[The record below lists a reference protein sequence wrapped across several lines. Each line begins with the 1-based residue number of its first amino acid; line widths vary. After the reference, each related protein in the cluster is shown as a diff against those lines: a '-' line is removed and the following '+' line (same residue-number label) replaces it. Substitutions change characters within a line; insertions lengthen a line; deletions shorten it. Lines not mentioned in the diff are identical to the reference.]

1 MVGAVEEHFSCAE
14 AYTVRWCGAA
24 GSENAGISSMKA
36 GENPA
41 RRKFKVSW
49 ATIFDPGL
57 GDPKLRPKGVG
68 DGRAG

>member
-1 MVGAVEEHFSCAE
+1 MVEEHSSGAE
-14 AYTVRWCGAA
+14 AYIAKWCGAA
-24 GSENAGISSMKA
+24 GSENVGISSMKA

-49 ATIFDPGL
+49 ATTIDPGL

-68 DGRAG
+68 DGPDG